1 MENSFPSLLF
11 IMGFCRMFTNI
22 STVRLYPLKLTVNVI
37 SSSAIFLFQLW
48 YSLCSANIFFLLLRE
63 KKKTK
68 KKERNRNNDTT
79 VETMEM
85 NLTGTFSFCFSIC
98 ESRGYLFEQSDGT
111 SIFVIHKQIL
121 AVLFF
126 GGLTLKGQTALFAFI
141 SFFIARL
148 FVANNVFC
156 YFSLANGIFI
166 TNSPAE
172 QSNRFTFQIKF
183 RRKRFIE

>member
-1 MENSFPSLLF
+1 
-11 IMGFCRMFTNI
+11 MGFCRMFANI

-48 YSLCSANIFFLLLRE
+48 YSLCSVYIFFSFYV
-63 KKKTK
+63 KKKK
-68 KKERNRNNDTT
+68 KKRRNRNNDTR
-79 VETMEM
+79 ETMEM

-166 TNSPAE
+166 TMAE